1 MAFPRRYCLT
11 LSVFL
16 FWVGTDFAQALFI
29 ESLAP
34 CERHS
39 DEPANRPMNRTDS
52 RWTPW
57 NPVRNDGHEG
67 AGGARAEAR
76 PPKHG
81 GAAPPAAY
89 FISVLEMATG
99 EKLGNDER
107 LRAVAMLESQFGA
120 GRPRT
125 LKEAVRIC
133 AAAIDS
139 STLQRMA
146 RGAKA

>member
-1 MAFPRRYCLT
+1 MKSRYD
-11 LSVFL
+11 SK
-16 FWVGTDFAQALFI
+16 WHPWI
-29 ESLAP
+29 
-34 CERHS
+34 
-39 DEPANRPMNRTDS
+39 PARDDGREGGGGDRQRPAHTS
-52 RWTPW
+52 AT
-57 NPVRNDGHEG
+57 
-67 AGGARAEAR
+67 
-76 PPKHG
+76 
-81 GAAPPAAY
+81 PPAAY
-89 FISVLEMATG
+89 FISVLELATG

>member
-1 MAFPRRYCLT
+1 MNSRYD
-11 LSVFL
+11 SK
-16 FWVGTDFAQALFI
+16 WHPWI
-29 ESLAP
+29 
-34 CERHS
+34 
-39 DEPANRPMNRTDS
+39 PARD
-52 RWTPW
+52 
-57 NPVRNDGHEG
+57 DGREG
-67 AGGARAEAR
+67 AGGTADGARR
-76 PPKHG
+76 TPPHAS
-81 GAAPPAAY
+81 AAPPAAY
-89 FISVLEMATG
+89 FISVLELATG

-133 AAAIDS
+133 AAALDS

>member
-1 MAFPRRYCLT
+1 MKSRYD
-11 LSVFL
+11 SK
-16 FWVGTDFAQALFI
+16 WHPWI
-29 ESLAP
+29 
-34 CERHS
+34 
-39 DEPANRPMNRTDS
+39 PAHE
-52 RWTPW
+52 
-57 NPVRNDGHEG
+57 DGREG
-67 AGGARAEAR
+67 AGGDRKGAAR
-76 PPKHG
+76 PS
-81 GAAPPAAY
+81 AAPPAAY
-89 FISVLEMATG
+89 FISVLELATG

-146 RGAKA
+146 RGAKN

>member
-1 MAFPRRYCLT
+1 MNSRYDT
-11 LSVFL
+11 R
-16 FWVGTDFAQALFI
+16 GT
-29 ESLAP
+29 P
-34 CERHS
+34 
-39 DEPANRPMNRTDS
+39 
-52 RWTPW
+52 WTPAHDHG
-57 NPVRNDGHEG
+57 NKSGGGSGN
-67 AGGARAEAR
+67 GGAKAN
-76 PPKHG
+76 
-81 GAAPPAAY
+81 AAPPAAY
-89 FISVLEMATG
+89 FISVLELATG

-107 LRAVAMLESQFGA
+107 LRAVAMLESQFGS

>member
-1 MAFPRRYCLT
+1 MN
-11 LSVFL
+11 S
-16 FWVGTDFAQALFI
+16 
-29 ESLAP
+29 
-34 CERHS
+34 RH
-39 DEPANRPMNRTDS
+39 DN

-57 NPVRNDGHEG
+57 IPARDDGHHG
-67 AGGARAEAR
+67 AGGTRQVASQ
-76 PPKHG
+76 PN
-81 GAAPPAAY
+81 AAPPAAY
-89 FISVLEMATG
+89 FISVLELATG

-107 LRAVAMLESQFGA
+107 LRAVAMLESQFGE

>member
-1 MAFPRRYCLT
+1 
-11 LSVFL
+11 
-16 FWVGTDFAQALFI
+16 
-29 ESLAP
+29 
-34 CERHS
+34 
-39 DEPANRPMNRTDS
+39 MNS
-52 RWTPW
+52 
-57 NPVRNDGHEG
+57 RNDTDRAVWPALHRTAHSSEL
-67 AGGARAEAR
+67 AGARAPAPSAQGR
-76 PPKHG
+76 
-81 GAAPPAAY
+81 AAPPAAY

-99 EKLGNDER
+99 EQLGKEER
-107 LRAVAMLESQFGA
+107 VRAVAMLETEFGA

>member
-1 MAFPRRYCLT
+1 MTSRYD
-11 LSVFL
+11 SK
-16 FWVGTDFAQALFI
+16 WHPWIPAQGDGR
-29 ESLAP
+29 ESAKGKRPAAP
-34 CERHS
+34 QAS
-39 DEPANRPMNRTDS
+39 
-52 RWTPW
+52 
-57 NPVRNDGHEG
+57 
-67 AGGARAEAR
+67 
-76 PPKHG
+76 
-81 GAAPPAAY
+81 AAPPAGY
-89 FISVLEMATG
+89 FISVLELATG

-107 LRAVAMLESQFGA
+107 VRAVAMLESQFGE

>member
-1 MAFPRRYCLT
+1 MLHVGLMTGAINAQQRSEAANPLMNSRYDTRFNPWFPAR
-11 LSVFL
+11 
-16 FWVGTDFAQALFI
+16 D
-29 ESLAP
+29 
-34 CERHS
+34 
-39 DEPANRPMNRTDS
+39 
-52 RWTPW
+52 
-57 NPVRNDGHEG
+57 DGHRSS
-67 AGGARAEAR
+67 GGASKEAR
-76 PPKHG
+76 RPN
-81 GAAPPAAY
+81 AAPPAAY
-89 FISVLEMATG
+89 FISVLELATG

-107 LRAVAMLESQFGA
+107 LRAVAMLEAQFGE

>member
-1 MAFPRRYCLT
+1 MKSRYD
-11 LSVFL
+11 SK
-16 FWVGTDFAQALFI
+16 WHPWI
-29 ESLAP
+29 
-34 CERHS
+34 
-39 DEPANRPMNRTDS
+39 PARE
-52 RWTPW
+52 
-57 NPVRNDGHEG
+57 DGREG
-67 AGGARAEAR
+67 AGGTADGDRQRQRQAHAS
-76 PPKHG
+76 
-81 GAAPPAAY
+81 AAPPAAY
-89 FISVLEMATG
+89 FISVLELATG

>member
-1 MAFPRRYCLT
+1 
-11 LSVFL
+11 
-16 FWVGTDFAQALFI
+16 
-29 ESLAP
+29 
-34 CERHS
+34 
-39 DEPANRPMNRTDS
+39 MNSRTDT

-57 NPVRNDGHEG
+57 NSAREDGHEG
-67 AGGARAEAR
+67 AGGVRAEAR
-76 PPKHG
+76 MPRHG
-81 GAAPPAAY
+81 GATPPAAY
-89 FISVLEMATG
+89 FISVLELATG
-99 EKLGNDER
+99 EKLGSDER
-107 LRAVAMLESQFGA
+107 LRAVAMLESQFGE

>member
-1 MAFPRRYCLT
+1 MA
-11 LSVFL
+11 
-16 FWVGTDFAQALFI
+16 I
-29 ESLAP
+29 ELANP
-34 CERHS
+34 FMNSRH
-39 DEPANRPMNRTDS
+39 DT

-57 NPVRNDGHEG
+57 HPAHEDGHEG
-67 AGGARAEAR
+67 AGGARASSPVA
-76 PPKHG
+76 HAS
-81 GAAPPAAY
+81 AAPPAAY
-89 FISVLEMATG
+89 FISVLELATG

-107 LRAVAMLESQFGA
+107 LCAVAMLESQFGA

-139 STLQRMA
+139 TTLQRMA

>member
-1 MAFPRRYCLT
+1 MWPAVHRT
-11 LSVFL
+11 AH
-16 FWVGTDFAQALFI
+16 T
-29 ESLAP
+29 
-34 CERHS
+34 S
-39 DEPANRPMNRTDS
+39 DL
-52 RWTPW
+52 
-57 NPVRNDGHEG
+57 
-67 AGGARAEAR
+67 AEAR
-76 PPKHG
+76 APAPSVQG
-81 GAAPPAAY
+81 RAAPPAAY

-99 EKLGNDER
+99 EQLGNEER
-107 LRAVAMLESQFGA
+107 VRAVAMLESEFGA

>member
-1 MAFPRRYCLT
+1 MKSPYD
-11 LSVFL
+11 SK
-16 FWVGTDFAQALFI
+16 WHPWI
-29 ESLAP
+29 
-34 CERHS
+34 
-39 DEPANRPMNRTDS
+39 PARE
-52 RWTPW
+52 
-57 NPVRNDGHEG
+57 DGREG
-67 AGGARAEAR
+67 AGGDR
-76 PPKHG
+76 PGPAHAS
-81 GAAPPAAY
+81 AAPPAAY
-89 FISVLEMATG
+89 FISVLELATG

>member
-1 MAFPRRYCLT
+1 MKSRYDT
-11 LSVFL
+11 K
-16 FWVGTDFAQALFI
+16 WHPWI
-29 ESLAP
+29 
-34 CERHS
+34 
-39 DEPANRPMNRTDS
+39 PAHD
-52 RWTPW
+52 
-57 NPVRNDGHEG
+57 DGHEG
-67 AGGARAEAR
+67 AGGSA
-76 PPKHG
+76 G
-81 GAAPPAAY
+81 GDRQTPHTSAAPPAAY
-89 FISVLEMATG
+89 FISVLELATG

-107 LRAVAMLESQFGA
+107 SRAVAMLETQFGA

>member
-1 MAFPRRYCLT
+1 MKSRYD
-11 LSVFL
+11 SK
-16 FWVGTDFAQALFI
+16 WHPWI
-29 ESLAP
+29 
-34 CERHS
+34 
-39 DEPANRPMNRTDS
+39 PAHE
-52 RWTPW
+52 
-57 NPVRNDGHEG
+57 GGLEG
-67 AGGARAEAR
+67 AGGTARGERQTPAHAS
-76 PPKHG
+76 
-81 GAAPPAAY
+81 AAPPAAY
-89 FISVLEMATG
+89 FISVLELATG

-107 LRAVAMLESQFGA
+107 TRAVAMLESQFGA

>member
-1 MAFPRRYCLT
+1 MNSRQDIQR
-11 LSVFL
+11 
-16 FWVGTDFAQALFI
+16 AQQQGP
-29 ESLAP
+29 SWDVAP
-34 CERHS
+34 GS
-39 DEPANRPMNRTDS
+39 NAQ
-52 RWTPW
+52 
-57 NPVRNDGHEG
+57 G
-67 AGGARAEAR
+67 AT
-76 PPKHG
+76 
-81 GAAPPAAY
+81 PPAAY
-89 FISVLEMATG
+89 FISVLELATG

-107 LRAVAMLESQFGA
+107 LRAVAMLELHFGA

>member
-1 MAFPRRYCLT
+1 MNSRID
-11 LSVFL
+11 
-16 FWVGTDFAQALFI
+16 TDRAAWPAAYRTADTNDLAVSRAPAPSAQG
-29 ESLAP
+29 
-34 CERHS
+34 R
-39 DEPANRPMNRTDS
+39 
-52 RWTPW
+52 
-57 NPVRNDGHEG
+57 
-67 AGGARAEAR
+67 
-76 PPKHG
+76 
-81 GAAPPAAY
+81 AAPPAAY

-99 EKLGNDER
+99 EQLGNEER
-107 LRAVAMLESQFGA
+107 VRAVAMLESEFGA

>member
-1 MAFPRRYCLT
+1 MKSRYDNR
-11 LSVFL
+11 
-16 FWVGTDFAQALFI
+16 WHPWI
-29 ESLAP
+29 
-34 CERHS
+34 
-39 DEPANRPMNRTDS
+39 PARE
-52 RWTPW
+52 
-57 NPVRNDGHEG
+57 DGREG
-67 AGGARAEAR
+67 AGATSQTAPRTR
-76 PPKHG
+76 
-81 GAAPPAAY
+81 AAPPAGY
-89 FISVLEMATG
+89 FISVLELATG

-107 LRAVAMLESQFGA
+107 MRAVAMLESQFGE

>member
-1 MAFPRRYCLT
+1 MNSRYDHR
-11 LSVFL
+11 
-16 FWVGTDFAQALFI
+16 G
-29 ESLAP
+29 
-34 CERHS
+34 
-39 DEPANRPMNRTDS
+39 
-52 RWTPW
+52 TPW
-57 NPVRNDGHEG
+57 NPAREDGPKA
-67 AGGARAEAR
+67 AGGAAQSVSRASAV
-76 PPKHG
+76 
-81 GAAPPAAY
+81 PPAAY
-89 FISVLEMATG
+89 FISVLELATG

-125 LKEAVRIC
+125 LTEAVRIC

>member
-1 MAFPRRYCLT
+1 
-11 LSVFL
+11 
-16 FWVGTDFAQALFI
+16 
-29 ESLAP
+29 
-34 CERHS
+34 
-39 DEPANRPMNRTDS
+39 MNS
-52 RWTPW
+52 
-57 NPVRNDGHEG
+57 RNDMDRAAWPAAHRTAYEG
-67 AGGARAEAR
+67 NMSGT
-76 PPKHG
+76 HG
-81 GAAPPAAY
+81 RERSSKGPATPPAAY
-89 FISVLEMATG
+89 FISVLELATG

-107 LRAVAMLESQFGA
+107 LRAVAMLESEFGT

>member
-1 MAFPRRYCLT
+1 MKSRYD
-11 LSVFL
+11 SK
-16 FWVGTDFAQALFI
+16 WHPWI
-29 ESLAP
+29 
-34 CERHS
+34 
-39 DEPANRPMNRTDS
+39 PAHE
-52 RWTPW
+52 
-57 NPVRNDGHEG
+57 DGSEG
-67 AGGARAEAR
+67 AGGTA
-76 PPKHG
+76 G
-81 GAAPPAAY
+81 GGRSGPAHASAAPPAAY
-89 FISVLEMATG
+89 FISVLELATG